1 MQNAVIQHPKSAEL
15 QSPKSLTVLPKLHF
29 ASHSSARLQELWEGG
44 EIDRAQV
51 LADIQNTP
59 KHYGEPASKE
69 YIIRAYRMLQATK
82 AQGSRTEAEQAYA
95 QAQFAADLIDE
106 GVTPAELDYAFK
118 VWRKDPDDFMPNQG
132 KIISILAK
140 AGFKKPT
147 KGHGRRYVERLRKL
161 IDPKY
166 TPPKRLEF
174 AGIRTQPKE
183 QNNKP
188 KSKEER
194 RALIDR
200 LNAKYGG
207 RA

>member
-1 MQNAVIQHPKSAEL
+1 M
-15 QSPKSLTVLPKLHF
+15 QSPKDLTVLPKLHF
-29 ASHSSARLQELWEGG
+29 ASHSSARLQELWDGG
-44 EIDRAQV
+44 EIDRSQV
-51 LADIQNTP
+51 LADIQNAP

-69 YIIRAYRMLQATK
+69 YIVRAYRMLQASK
-82 AQGSRTEAEQAYA
+82 AQSSKPEAEQAYA

-147 KGHGRRYVERLRKL
+147 NGHGRRYVQRLRKL

-166 TPPKRLEF
+166 KIPEVKEF
-174 AGIRTQPKE
+174 AGIRSIATEPS
-183 QNNKP
+183 NKP
-188 KSKEER
+188 KSRDER
-194 RALIDR
+194 REIVDR
-200 LNAKYGG
+200 MNAKYGG